1 MVETTNVREN
11 TAAVTTLASE
21 AGSAPAGTELTE
33 QTLAGLRAS
42 FVADPARVVAQN
54 AVARTDIDEVAVNHA
69 RLVEVRRAMSS
80 KLDEWA
86 VTNQKKSGRCWLFAA
101 LNLLRFDARKQLGLK
116 EFEFSQAYA
125 MYWDKL
131 ERSNF
136 FLQQIVQTAAEPL
149 DGRVVQFLL
158 GDPLGDGGQWAMA
171 CSIFAKH
178 GVVPKDVMPETQ
190 SSSASAHMNAR
201 MCTLLRRAALQI
213 RDAAASGADAAAV
226 QELVSKAVAEAHTI
240 LTTHLGTPPEKFT
253 WEWTDTDGQFHREAD
268 ITPVDFLVRFVGL
281 DLDDLVCLVDDPRPE
296 HAKGSLLTVEHLGN
310 VVGGRPVRYLNT
322 PIDTI
327 KKIAADTIVGGEPVW
342 FGCDVAK
349 QFLRT
354 DGVWASD
361 LLSYDAV
368 YGVDLGLTKEQR
380 VRSGESAMTHAMLLV
395 GVDQDGDQPKRWRV
409 ENSWGDTNGD
419 KGFFTMDDSWFDQ
432 YVFEVV
438 VHKSALPADLRA
450 ALDSKDVTVLP
461 AWDPMGSL
469 A

>member
-1 MVETTNVREN
+1 MAETTNVREN

-158 GDPLGDGGQWAMA
+158 EVVAGYHDPLERHAENGGGDVIDGGRDVDVRADRP
-171 CSIFAKH
+171 
-178 GVVPKDVMPETQ
+178 VVDPVAQPDLDL
-190 SSSASAHMNAR
+190 H
-201 MCTLLRRAALQI
+201 RAALQ
-213 RDAAASGADAAAV
+213 
-226 QELVSKAVAEAHTI
+226 
-240 LTTHLGTPPEKFT
+240 LGP
-253 WEWTDTDGQFHREAD
+253 D
-268 ITPVDFLVRFVGL
+268 IFAQG
-281 DLDDLVCLVDDPRPE
+281 
-296 HAKGSLLTVEHLGN
+296 
-310 VVGGRPVRYLNT
+310 
-322 PIDTI
+322 
-327 KKIAADTIVGGEPVW
+327 
-342 FGCDVAK
+342 
-349 QFLRT
+349 
-354 DGVWASD
+354 
-361 LLSYDAV
+361 
-368 YGVDLGLTKEQR
+368 
-380 VRSGESAMTHAMLLV
+380 
-395 GVDQDGDQPKRWRV
+395 
-409 ENSWGDTNGD
+409 
-419 KGFFTMDDSWFDQ
+419 
-432 YVFEVV
+432 
-438 VHKSALPADLRA
+438 
-450 ALDSKDVTVLP
+450 
-461 AWDPMGSL
+461 
-469 A
+469 